1 LLSSQAKPVTL
12 ACKL

>member
-1 LLSSQAKPVTL
+1 LLSSQAKPV